1 MGERLIR
8 WQTSLSPMKKWI
20 GNKNGRG
27 KPKGPEEEEV
37 KKPGKIMRF
46 GIDRLKLAHIISE
59 IPKTWLEKIIIFE
72 VDNGRGR
79 FFVANVF
86 LHNLFLL

>member
-27 KPKGPEEEEV
+27 KPKGPEEEE
-37 KKPGKIMRF
+37 KPGKIMRF
-46 GIDRLKLAHIISE
+46 GIDR
-59 IPKTWLEKIIIFE
+59 
-72 VDNGRGR
+72 
-79 FFVANVF
+79 
-86 LHNLFLL
+86 

>member
-1 MGERLIR
+1 MGVGERLIR

-27 KPKGPEEEEV
+27 KPKGPEEEE
-37 KKPGKIMRF
+37 KPGKKCDLVSV
-46 GIDRLKLAHIISE
+46 GIKLAHIISE
-59 IPKTWLEKIIIFE
+59 IPKTWLEQIIIFE

-79 FFVANVF
+79 F
-86 LHNLFLL
+86 LL

>member
-27 KPKGPEEEEV
+27 KPKGPEEEV

-46 GIDRLKLAHIISE
+46 GIGRLKLAHIISE
-59 IPKTWLEKIIIFE
+59 IPKTWLKK
-72 VDNGRGR
+72 
-79 FFVANVF
+79 
-86 LHNLFLL
+86 L